1 MKKLFF
7 LMALLLAVCGTV
19 HAQYMLK
26 VQLKDGSHE
35 LFEIDCTDNV
45 NWEQDWRDP
54 DRVFMMVEGR
64 QVGTQSRS
72 GIGYPTSMIE
82 EVTIVGRE
90 PVAPGEE
97 PSTYEVDEQTLSVNT
112 VNYSIE
118 FGPCVIDGKKTLTV
132 NRIDNPK
139 APEDLE
145 DGVTYMNAYDFDLEG
160 IHDLKGVV
168 EIRFPASKR
177 CYAAYLNEET
187 GEWDPVLSY
196 YDSATS
202 EMVIISDHLSTFT
215 VFDVKN
221 EHTRTAYLKYNA
233 FDPETPADMEKVIET
248 LAKIAESDDPTYAA
262 IEAYANNEYFWFGIG
277 VTIGSPVLVTLGI
290 DSKIVERYSKLVGK
304 IGTAWSIL
312 QFANT
317 LRSDNETAKAVG
329 ATKLAF
335 DLVLKPA
342 LENKLYAGNFLFPAC
357 MTAIAVLE
365 FEINWF
371 GTTVHEAATTLYEDA
386 YKRYFRPNSGYP
398 SKSGYGYRNAE
409 QWYELINGFF
419 TDRDLV
425 PSDMTEGIEKLVTE
439 YVNQPWNDTDGFTW
453 AISDSRG
460 WWPFWVEISDNDR
473 RVIAENHRKELYT
486 GMLKSVIQNINRKYL
501 CKTKAKYDEV
511 YGEYVKM
518 MNKVVNLKFK
528 DSSVGEGEK
537 SKFAGCK
544 IRFAQMP
551 STILDPEKWECVI
564 ADNGDAL
571 MQFRL
576 YPYLSERFKPEL
588 EVVDEN
594 DGIVGNIDIEGIK
607 DVGKNYEAVFD
618 LSNEEDMALEDKWI
632 ITLDPV
638 EPWVGTPTV
647 SGPVKWG
654 HIVFPP
660 DSKVFEKEARGVV
673 PGDVFNIYEGIVEAF
688 AKRTLSFDEEGNFT
702 LQNQGLTMSGH
713 FNARTGLGTG
723 KFTLKANSHGFGFV
737 TENQAFDDW
746 FAGTVAFNEGK
757 DYVAKYWTNMK
768 EFDADY
774 SVSGTLDIQYSDLVK
789 RYSVHLD
796 GIGTFN
802 FNGKFYACG
811 NDYYWETVDGKIV
824 FKYHSKNMDL
834 DTMYIND
841 GTITFSPTLIFE

>member
-7 LMALLLAVCGTV
+7 LMALLLTVCGTV

-72 GIGYPTSMIE
+72 GVGYATNMIE
-82 EVTIVGRE
+82 AVSVVGRE

-132 NRIDNPK
+132 NRVDNPK

-145 DGVTYMNAYDFDLEG
+145 DGVTYMNAYDFNLEG
-160 IHDLKGVV
+160 IHDLNGVV
-168 EIRFPASKR
+168 EIRFPANESS
-177 CYAAYLNEET
+177 CAAYFDEEV
-187 GEWDPVLSY
+187 GDWVPVLSY
-196 YDSATS
+196 YDRTTG
-202 EMVIISDHLSTFT
+202 EMVIISDHLSTYG
-215 VFDVKN
+215 VFEVTN
-221 EHTRTAYLKYNA
+221 EHKRTAYLKYKGFN
-233 FDPETPADMEKVIET
+233 PETPVDMEKVIET
-248 LAKIAESDDPTYAA
+248 LAKVAEAPDPTYAA
-262 IEAYANNEYFWFGIG
+262 TENFFNDDFTLHSLQLDLYSSVVKASGVDADFFKGYA
-277 VTIGSPVLVTLGI
+277 
-290 DSKIVERYSKLVGK
+290 DLVGK
-304 IGTAWSIL
+304 MGTAWSIL

-317 LRSDNETAKAVG
+317 FRTGDPKTIAAS

-335 DLVLKPA
+335 DVIVKPRLEKQLFAANKFFPICMAGLAILDWELK
-342 LENKLYAGNFLFPAC
+342 Y
-357 MTAIAVLE
+357 I
-365 FEINWF
+365 
-371 GTTVHEAATTLYEDA
+371 GTEVHKAATTLYEDA
-386 YKRYFRPNSGYP
+386 YRKYYYRNSQYP
-398 SKSGYGYRNAE
+398 TIFGYGYRNAV
-409 QWYELINGFF
+409 QWYDLINGFF
-419 TDRDLV
+419 YDRDLV
-425 PSDMTEGIEKLVTE
+425 PSDVTKGIDDLVTE
-439 YVNQPWNDTDGFTW
+439 YVNQAWKDTNGFNMAYADTK
-453 AISDSRG
+453 G
-460 WWPFWVEISDNDR
+460 KWPSWVEISDKDR
-473 RVIAENHRKELYT
+473 REIAENHRKELYAGT
-486 GMLKSVIQNINRKYL
+486 LKSVLQNISRKNF
-501 CKTKAKYDEV
+501 CETKAKYDEV

-528 DSSVGEGEK
+528 DSSVRDGEK

-618 LSNEEDMALEDKWI
+618 LSNEEDMALEDKWN

-638 EPWVGTPTV
+638 EAYIGTPSV
-647 SGPVKWG
+647 SGPVTWG

-688 AKRTLSFDEEGNFT
+688 AKRTLNFDEEGNFN

-713 FNARTGLGTG
+713 FNARTGFGTG
-723 KFTLKANSHGFGFV
+723 KFTLKASSHGFGFV

-746 FAGTVAFNEGK
+746 FAGTVAYNEGK

-774 SVSGTLDIQYSDLVK
+774 SVSGTLEIHYSDLVK

-802 FNGKFYACG
+802 FNGNFYASG
-811 NDYYWETVDGKIV
+811 SDVYWETVDGKIV